1 MAEELG
7 KERKNTEMWAL
18 KCHTGMIIGPRY
30 RTMYSKGKKRM
41 FEQTIARLSPGWKR
55 EEAQETPNWI
65 GERNLRQCPDRAEI
79 KDIRNDE
86 EGLEWW

>member
-41 FEQTIARLSPGWKR
+41 FEQTIARLSPG
-55 EEAQETPNWI
+55 
-65 GERNLRQCPDRAEI
+65 
-79 KDIRNDE
+79 
-86 EGLEWW
+86 